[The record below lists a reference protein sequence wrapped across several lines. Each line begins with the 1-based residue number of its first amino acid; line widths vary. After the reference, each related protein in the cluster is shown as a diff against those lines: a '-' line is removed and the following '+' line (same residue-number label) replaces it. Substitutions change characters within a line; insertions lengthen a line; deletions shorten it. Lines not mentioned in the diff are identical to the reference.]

1 MTELDTINSNA
12 GALIDQGGD
21 LAMTAAK
28 LADAHKIANTLCNT
42 AMVGPHF
49 KGKADEA
56 AAAIMYGDQI
66 GMNALASLQNIFI
79 ISGRPGLYARTMVAI
94 VQAAGHVIETEEA
107 NDEAVTVRG
116 KRKGSQH
123 WEKSTWTIE
132 RAEKA
137 GYTSNKKYK
146 TEGESMLYARAAG
159 DVCRR
164 IAPDALLGMA
174 YAVEELEQDP
184 GTQVTSTVVKPK
196 VDPKVSG
203 GSSAPTGDTDTLEL
217 LAATT
222 TVEEMNVIWAGL
234 DPQAQARVQGDFDA
248 HSKKIG
254 GQEG

>member
-1 MTELDTINSNA
+1 MTELDTINNNA

-28 LADAHKIANTLCNT
+28 LADAHKIAAALCNT

-49 KGKADEA
+49 KGKTDEA

-66 GMNALASLQNIFI
+66 GMNALASLQNVFV
-79 ISGRPGLYARTMVAI
+79 ISGRPGLYSRTMVGI
-94 VQAAGHVIETEEA
+94 VQAKGHTVRTVEESA
-107 NDEAVTVRG
+107 TSVTVAG
-116 KRKGSQH
+116 VRKGSKH
-123 WEKSTWTIE
+123 EEVVTWTIE

-146 TEGESMLYARAAG
+146 TEPQAMLYARAAG

-184 GTQVTSTVVKPK
+184 DTRATSTVVNAKLDPAITGGKPTA
-196 VDPKVSG
+196 D
-203 GSSAPTGDTDTLEL
+203 TTDTLEL
-217 LAATT
+217 LAETT
-222 TVEEMNVIWAGL
+222 TVEEMNVLWNGL